1 MSEAFARQIWRRHRQ
16 GSKPRTSITRMTIC
30 GMRISVGNAQRKKRE
45 KDAVLTFMTSIA
57 MPSRGARC
65 APIEQPVA
73 ALTAPLPPLA
83 SGLELIRPSLA
94 PQGHDAQATPPPH
107 DVDGLTTAELDEI
120 TACRGNSDRCRL
132 VPSVAGSGSASS
144 LGARDP
150 VSIAEVTPSYRTPS
164 ADGWQARSER
174 EPLKR
179 VFVRSANK
187 RHRERGRRLS

>member
-1 MSEAFARQIWRRHRQ
+1 MHPSSSRLRHSPRR
-16 GSKPRTSITRMTIC
+16 S
-30 GMRISVGNAQRKKRE
+30 
-45 KDAVLTFMTSIA
+45 
-57 MPSRGARC
+57 
-65 APIEQPVA
+65 
-73 ALTAPLPPLA
+73 PLA
-83 SGLELIRPSLA
+83 SGLESIRPSLA

-150 VSIAEVTPSYRTPS
+150 MSIAKVTPSYRTPS

-174 EPLKR
+174 EPAQAR
-179 VFVRSANK
+179 VRSQREQKASRK
-187 RHRERGRRLS
+187 RSEVELAPKDWGADADAHAGASEDARNRSAPSMHGCLRACAVWL